1 MLRWLNSKQSLTL
14 AIFLMLGVLSCFFGT
29 IYGGFDIEFSR
40 IFNGE
45 LEELETEILRN
56 IRGPR
61 VTLAVMVGAALGVS
75 GAALQGL
82 FRNPL
87 ADPGLIGVSAG
98 AALGAV
104 SAIVLLNSKLLPFQ
118 LGSYL
123 IPSAAISSSCA
134 VISVIY
140 ILTNGFKKSEI
151 TYVLLIG
158 IALNALA
165 TVGIGLLTFI
175 STDSQLRGLTYWM
188 MGSFGGANWGL
199 LLPAVT
205 IVGVG
210 IITLISI
217 ARKLDIMQLG
227 EVEAY
232 RLGIK
237 VKKLKMMV
245 ILLSAVMVGIS
256 VSLSGIIGFVG
267 LVVPHLVRLI
277 AGTNHTYLFAGS
289 ALLGITITVGADL
302 LSRMAISPAELPV
315 GLATSALGAPFFLF
329 LVIRLRKIE
338 Y

>member
-1 MLRWLNSKQSLTL
+1 MLNWLSFKQFFTL
-14 AIFLMLGVLSCFFGT
+14 AFFLLSGLCACFFGV
-29 IYGGFDIEFSR
+29 ISGGFDVEFSR
-40 IFNGE
+40 VFSGE
-45 LEELETEILRN
+45 LKELETEVLLN

-61 VTLAVMVGAALGVS
+61 ITLAVLVGAALGVS

-104 SAIVLLNSKLLPFQ
+104 AAIVFLNSELLPFQ
-118 LGSYL
+118 LGNYL
-123 IPSAAISSSCA
+123 IPSAAIIGSIV
-134 VISVIY
+134 VIGLIY
-140 ILTNGFKKSEI
+140 ALTNGFKNSEI

-188 MGSFGGANWGL
+188 MGSFGAASWGL
-199 LLPAVT
+199 LMPA
-205 IVGVG
+205 
-210 IITLISI
+210 IIIIGASICTLISI

-232 RLGIK
+232 RLGIRIKK
-237 VKKLKMMV
+237 VKMTV
-245 ILLSAVMVGIS
+245 ILLSALMVGMS

-289 ALLGITITVGADL
+289 ALLGVTITVGADL
-302 LSRMAISPAELPV
+302 LSRTVISPAELPV
-315 GLATSALGAPFFLF
+315 GLATSALGAPFFLL
-329 LVIRLRKIE
+329 LVIRLRKNE
-338 Y
+338 H

>member
-1 MLRWLNSKQSLTL
+1 MCACL
-14 AIFLMLGVLSCFFGT
+14 FGT
-29 IYGGFDIEFSR
+29 IYGGFDIEFTRLFS
-40 IFNGE
+40 GE
-45 LEELETEILRN
+45 LKTLETEVLLN

-61 VTLAVMVGAALGVS
+61 ITLAVLVGAALGVS

-104 SAIVLLNSKLLPFQ
+104 SAIVFLNAELLPFQ
-118 LGSYL
+118 LGIYL
-123 IPSAAISSSCA
+123 IPLAAIISSS
-134 VISVIY
+134 VIIGLIY
-140 ILTNGFKKSEI
+140 TLTNGFKRSEI

-188 MGSFGGANWGL
+188 MGSFGAASWSL
-199 LLPAVT
+199 LMPAM
-205 IVGVG
+205 IVIVIG
-210 IITLISI
+210 IFTLISN

-227 EVEAY
+227 EIEAY

-237 VKKLKMMV
+237 VKKVKMMV
-245 ILLSAVMVGIS
+245 ILLSALMVGIS

-302 LSRMAISPAELPV
+302 LSRTAISPAELPV

-329 LVIRLRKIE
+329 LVMRLRKNE

>member
-1 MLRWLNSKQSLTL
+1 
-14 AIFLMLGVLSCFFGT
+14 
-29 IYGGFDIEFSR
+29 
-40 IFNGE
+40 
-45 LEELETEILRN
+45 
-56 IRGPR
+56 
-61 VTLAVMVGAALGVS
+61 
-75 GAALQGL
+75 
-82 FRNPL
+82 
-87 ADPGLIGVSAG
+87 
-98 AALGAV
+98 
-104 SAIVLLNSKLLPFQ
+104 
-118 LGSYL
+118 
-123 IPSAAISSSCA
+123 
-134 VISVIY
+134 
-140 ILTNGFKKSEI
+140 
-151 TYVLLIG
+151 VLLIG

-165 TVGIGLLTFI
+165 TVGIGLLTFM

-188 MGSFGGANWGL
+188 MGSFGAASWGL
-199 LLPAVT
+199 LVPTFFVVILS
-205 IVGVG
+205 IL
-210 IITLISI
+210 TLIFI

-232 RLGIK
+232 RLGVK

-245 ILLSAVMVGIS
+245 ILISALMVGIS

>member
-1 MLRWLNSKQSLTL
+1 MLRWLSFKQSLAL
-14 AIFLMLGVLSCFFGT
+14 VVFLLLGMFACLFGT
-29 IYGGFDIEFSR
+29 IYGGFDIEFTRLFS
-40 IFNGE
+40 GE
-45 LEELETEILRN
+45 LKTLETEVLLN

-61 VTLAVMVGAALGVS
+61 ITLAVLVGAALGVS

-104 SAIVLLNSKLLPFQ
+104 SAIVFLNAELLPFQ
-118 LGSYL
+118 LGNYL
-123 IPSAAISSSCA
+123 IPLAAIISSSV
-134 VISVIY
+134 VIGLIY
-140 ILTNGFKKSEI
+140 TLTNGFKRSEI

-188 MGSFGGANWGL
+188 MGSFGAASWGL
-199 LLPAVT
+199 LMPAM
-205 IVGVG
+205 IVIVIG
-210 IITLISI
+210 IFTLISN

-227 EVEAY
+227 EIEAY

-237 VKKLKMMV
+237 VKKVKMMV
-245 ILLSAVMVGIS
+245 ILLSALMVGIS

-302 LSRMAISPAELPV
+302 LSRTAISPAELPV

-329 LVIRLRKIE
+329 LVMRLRKNE

>member
-1 MLRWLNSKQSLTL
+1 MLRWLSFKQSLAL
-14 AIFLMLGVLSCFFGT
+14 VVFLLLGMCTCFFGT
-29 IYGGFDIEFSR
+29 IYGGFDIEFTRLFS
-40 IFNGE
+40 GE
-45 LEELETEILRN
+45 LKTLETEVLLN

-61 VTLAVMVGAALGVS
+61 ITLAVLVGAALGVS

-104 SAIVLLNSKLLPFQ
+104 SAIVFLNAELLPFQ
-118 LGSYL
+118 LGNYL
-123 IPSAAISSSCA
+123 IPLAAIISSSV
-134 VISVIY
+134 VIGLIY
-140 ILTNGFKKSEI
+140 TLTNGFKRSEI

-188 MGSFGGANWGL
+188 MGSFGAASWGL
-199 LLPAVT
+199 LMPAM
-205 IVGVG
+205 IVIVVG
-210 IITLISI
+210 IFTLISN

-227 EVEAY
+227 EIEAY

-237 VKKLKMMV
+237 VKKVKMIV
-245 ILLSAVMVGIS
+245 ILLSALMVGIS

-302 LSRMAISPAELPV
+302 LSRTAISPAELPV

-329 LVIRLRKIE
+329 LVMRLRKNE

>member
-1 MLRWLNSKQSLTL
+1 MLRWLSFKQSLAL
-14 AIFLMLGVLSCFFGT
+14 VVFLLLGMFACLFGT
-29 IYGGFDIEFSR
+29 IYGGFDIEFTRLFS
-40 IFNGE
+40 GE
-45 LEELETEILRN
+45 LKTLETEVLLN

-61 VTLAVMVGAALGVS
+61 ITLAVLVGAALGVS

-104 SAIVLLNSKLLPFQ
+104 SAIVFLNAELLPFQ
-118 LGSYL
+118 LGIYL
-123 IPSAAISSSCA
+123 IPLAAIISSSL
-134 VISVIY
+134 VIGLIY
-140 ILTNGFKKSEI
+140 TLTNGFKRSEI

-188 MGSFGGANWGL
+188 MGSFGAATWGML
-199 LLPAVT
+199 MPAM
-205 IVGVG
+205 IVIVIGVF
-210 IITLISI
+210 TLISN

-227 EVEAY
+227 EIEAY

-237 VKKLKMMV
+237 VKKVKMMV
-245 ILLSAVMVGIS
+245 ILLSALMVGIS

-302 LSRMAISPAELPV
+302 LSRTAISPAELPV

-329 LVIRLRKIE
+329 LVMRLRKNE

>member
-1 MLRWLNSKQSLTL
+1 MVRWLNFKQNLTL
-14 AIFLMLGVLSCFFGT
+14 GFFLLLSVCACFFGA
-29 IYGGFDIEFSR
+29 IFGGFDIEFSS
-40 IFNGE
+40 IFSGE
-45 LEELETEILRN
+45 LNKLEKEILLK

-61 VTLAVMVGAALGVS
+61 ITLAVMVGAALGVS

-104 SAIVLLNSKLLPFQ
+104 SAIVFLNAELLPFQ
-118 LGSYL
+118 LGHYL
-123 IPSAAISSSCA
+123 VPLAAIISSC
-134 VISVIY
+134 VIIGVIY
-140 ILTNGFKKSEI
+140 TLTNGFKKSEI

-165 TVGIGLLTFI
+165 TVGIGLLTFV

-188 MGSFGGANWGL
+188 MGSFGAASWSL
-199 LLPAVT
+199 LMPAFM
-205 IVGVG
+205 IIGVG
-210 IITLISI
+210 ILTLISI
-217 ARKLDIMQLG
+217 ARRLDIMQLG
-227 EVEAY
+227 EIEAY
-232 RLGIK
+232 HLGIK
-237 VKKLKMMV
+237 VKKVKMMV
-245 ILLSAVMVGIS
+245 ILLSALMVGIS

-329 LVIRLRKIE
+329 LVIRLRKNE
-338 Y
+338 C

>member
-1 MLRWLNSKQSLTL
+1 MLRWLSFKQSLAL
-14 AIFLMLGVLSCFFGT
+14 VVFLLLGMFACLFGT
-29 IYGGFDIEFSR
+29 IYGGFDIEFTRLFS
-40 IFNGE
+40 GE
-45 LEELETEILRN
+45 LKTLETEVLLN

-61 VTLAVMVGAALGVS
+61 ITLAVLVGAALGVS

-104 SAIVLLNSKLLPFQ
+104 SAIVFLNAELLPFQ
-118 LGSYL
+118 LGNYL
-123 IPSAAISSSCA
+123 IPLAAIISSSV
-134 VISVIY
+134 VIGLIY
-140 ILTNGFKKSEI
+140 TLTNGFKRSEI

-188 MGSFGGANWGL
+188 MGSFGAASWGL
-199 LLPAVT
+199 LMPAM
-205 IVGVG
+205 IVIVIG
-210 IITLISI
+210 IFTLISN

-227 EVEAY
+227 EIEAF

-237 VKKLKMMV
+237 VKKVKMMV
-245 ILLSAVMVGIS
+245 ILLSALMVGIS

-302 LSRMAISPAELPV
+302 LSRTAISPAELPV

-329 LVIRLRKIE
+329 LVMRLRKNE

>member
-1 MLRWLNSKQSLTL
+1 MLRWLSFKQSLAL
-14 AIFLMLGVLSCFFGT
+14 VVFLLLGMFACLFGT
-29 IYGGFDIEFSR
+29 IYGGFDIEFTRLFS
-40 IFNGE
+40 GE
-45 LEELETEILRN
+45 LKTLETEVLLN

-61 VTLAVMVGAALGVS
+61 ITLAVLVGAALGVS

-104 SAIVLLNSKLLPFQ
+104 SAIVFLNAELLPFH
-118 LGSYL
+118 LGNYL
-123 IPSAAISSSCA
+123 IPLAAIISSSV
-134 VISVIY
+134 VIGLIY
-140 ILTNGFKKSEI
+140 TLTNGFKRSEI

-188 MGSFGGANWGL
+188 MGSFGAASWGL
-199 LLPAVT
+199 LMPAM
-205 IVGVG
+205 IVIVIG
-210 IITLISI
+210 IFTLISN

-227 EVEAY
+227 EIEAF

-237 VKKLKMMV
+237 VKKVKMMV
-245 ILLSAVMVGIS
+245 ILLSALMVGIS
-256 VSLSGIIGFVG
+256 VSLSGIVGFVG

-302 LSRMAISPAELPV
+302 LSRTAISPAELPV

-329 LVIRLRKIE
+329 LVMRLRKNE

>member
-1 MLRWLNSKQSLTL
+1 MLRWINFKQSLTL
-14 AIFLMLGVLSCFFGT
+14 AVFLLFGVFACSLGT
-29 IYGGFDIEFSR
+29 IYGGFDIGFSS
-40 IFNGE
+40 ILSGE
-45 LEELETEILRN
+45 LQKLETEILLN

-61 VTLAVMVGAALGVS
+61 ITLAVMVGAALGVS

-104 SAIVLLNSKLLPFQ
+104 SAIVFLNVELLPFQ
-118 LGSYL
+118 LGKYL
-123 IPSAAISSSCA
+123 IPLAAILSSCA
-134 VISVIY
+134 VICLIY
-140 ILTNGFKKSEI
+140 ILTNGFKKSDI

-165 TVGIGLLTFI
+165 TVGIGLLTFM

-188 MGSFGGANWGL
+188 MGSFGAASWGL
-199 LLPAVT
+199 LVPTFFVVILS
-205 IVGVG
+205 IL
-210 IITLISI
+210 TLIFI

-232 RLGIK
+232 RLGVK

-245 ILLSAVMVGIS
+245 ILISALMVGIS

>member
-1 MLRWLNSKQSLTL
+1 MLRWLSFKQSLAL
-14 AIFLMLGVLSCFFGT
+14 VVFLLLGMFACLFGT
-29 IYGGFDIEFSR
+29 IYGGFDIEFTRLFS
-40 IFNGE
+40 GE
-45 LEELETEILRN
+45 LKTLETEVLLN

-61 VTLAVMVGAALGVS
+61 ITLAVLVGAALGVS

-104 SAIVLLNSKLLPFQ
+104 SAIVFLNAELLPFQ
-118 LGSYL
+118 LGIYL
-123 IPSAAISSSCA
+123 IPLAAIISSS
-134 VISVIY
+134 VIIGLIY
-140 ILTNGFKKSEI
+140 TLTNGFKRSEI

-188 MGSFGGANWGL
+188 MGSFGAASWGL
-199 LLPAVT
+199 LMPAM
-205 IVGVG
+205 IVIVIG
-210 IITLISI
+210 IFTLISN

-227 EVEAY
+227 EIEAY

-237 VKKLKMMV
+237 VKKVKMMV
-245 ILLSAVMVGIS
+245 ILLSALMVGIS

-302 LSRMAISPAELPV
+302 LSRTAISPAELPV

-329 LVIRLRKIE
+329 LVMRLRKNE

>member
-1 MLRWLNSKQSLTL
+1 ML
-14 AIFLMLGVLSCFFGT
+14 LGMCACLFGT
-29 IYGGFDIEFSR
+29 IYGGFDIEFTRLFS
-40 IFNGE
+40 GE
-45 LEELETEILRN
+45 LKTLETEVLLN

-61 VTLAVMVGAALGVS
+61 ITLAVLVGAALGVS

-104 SAIVLLNSKLLPFQ
+104 SAIVFLNAELLPFQ
-118 LGSYL
+118 LGNYL
-123 IPSAAISSSCA
+123 IPLAAIISSSL
-134 VISVIY
+134 VIGLIY
-140 ILTNGFKKSEI
+140 TLTNGFKRSEI

-188 MGSFGGANWGL
+188 MGSFGAASWGL
-199 LLPAVT
+199 LMPAM
-205 IVGVG
+205 IVIVIG
-210 IITLISI
+210 IFTLISN

-227 EVEAY
+227 EIEAY

-237 VKKLKMMV
+237 VKKVKMMV
-245 ILLSAVMVGIS
+245 ILLSALMVGIS

-302 LSRMAISPAELPV
+302 LSRTAISPAELPV

-329 LVIRLRKIE
+329 LVMRLRKNE

>member
-1 MLRWLNSKQSLTL
+1 MLRWLSFKQSL
-14 AIFLMLGVLSCFFGT
+14 ALGVFLLLGMCACLFGT
-29 IYGGFDIEFSR
+29 IYGGFDIEFTRLFS
-40 IFNGE
+40 GE
-45 LEELETEILRN
+45 LKTLETEVLLN

-61 VTLAVMVGAALGVS
+61 ITLAVLVGAALGVS

-104 SAIVLLNSKLLPFQ
+104 SAIVFLNAELLPFQ
-118 LGSYL
+118 LGIYL
-123 IPSAAISSSCA
+123 IPLAAIISSS
-134 VISVIY
+134 VIIGLIY
-140 ILTNGFKKSEI
+140 TLTNGFKRSEI

-188 MGSFGGANWGL
+188 MGSFGAASWGL
-199 LLPAVT
+199 LMPAM
-205 IVGVG
+205 IVIVVG
-210 IITLISI
+210 IFTLISN

-227 EVEAY
+227 EIEAY

-237 VKKLKMMV
+237 VKKVKMMV
-245 ILLSAVMVGIS
+245 ILLSALMVGIS

-302 LSRMAISPAELPV
+302 LSRTAISPAELPV

-329 LVIRLRKIE
+329 LVMRLRKNE

>member
-1 MLRWLNSKQSLTL
+1 MLHWINFKQALTL
-14 AIFLMLGVLSCFFGT
+14 TVFLLLRVFACSFGT
-29 IYGGFDIEFSR
+29 IYGGFDIGLSR
-40 IFNGE
+40 ILSGE
-45 LEELETEILRN
+45 LEKLETEILLN

-61 VTLAVMVGAALGVS
+61 ITLAVMVGAALGVS

-104 SAIVLLNSKLLPFQ
+104 SAIVFLNVELLPFQ
-118 LGSYL
+118 LGKYL
-123 IPSAAISSSCA
+123 IPLAAILSSCV
-134 VISVIY
+134 VICVIF
-140 ILTNGFKKSEI
+140 ILTNGFKKSDI

-188 MGSFGGANWGL
+188 MGSFGAASWSL
-199 LLPAVT
+199 LVPAFF
-205 IVGVG
+205 IVVLS
-210 IITLISI
+210 ILTLIFI

-232 RLGIK
+232 RLGVE

-245 ILLSAVMVGIS
+245 ILISALMVGIS

-289 ALLGITITVGADL
+289 ALLGITITVSADL

-315 GLATSALGAPFFLF
+315 GLTTSALGAPFFLF
-329 LVIRLRKIE
+329 LVMRLRKIE

>member
-1 MLRWLNSKQSLTL
+1 MLRWLSFKQSLAL
-14 AIFLMLGVLSCFFGT
+14 VVFLLLGICVCFFGT
-29 IYGGFDIEFSR
+29 IYGGFDIEFTRLFS
-40 IFNGE
+40 GE
-45 LEELETEILRN
+45 LKALETEVLLN

-61 VTLAVMVGAALGVS
+61 ITLAVLVGAALGVS

-104 SAIVLLNSKLLPFQ
+104 SAIVFLNAELLPFQ
-118 LGSYL
+118 LGNYL
-123 IPSAAISSSCA
+123 IPLAAIISSSV
-134 VISVIY
+134 VIGLIY
-140 ILTNGFKKSEI
+140 TLTNGFKRSEI

-165 TVGIGLLTFI
+165 TVGIGVLTFI

-188 MGSFGGANWGL
+188 MGSFGAASWGL
-199 LLPAVT
+199 LMPAM
-205 IVGVG
+205 IVIVIG
-210 IITLISI
+210 IFTLISN

-227 EVEAY
+227 EIEAY

-237 VKKLKMMV
+237 VKKVKMIV
-245 ILLSAVMVGIS
+245 ILLSALMVGIS

-302 LSRMAISPAELPV
+302 LSRTAISPAELPV

-329 LVIRLRKIE
+329 LVMRLRKNE

>member
-1 MLRWLNSKQSLTL
+1 MLRWLSFKQSLAL
-14 AIFLMLGVLSCFFGT
+14 VVFLLLGICVCFFGT
-29 IYGGFDIEFSR
+29 IYGGFDIKFTRLFS
-40 IFNGE
+40 GE
-45 LEELETEILRN
+45 LKALETEVLLN

-61 VTLAVMVGAALGVS
+61 ITLAVLVGAALGVS

-104 SAIVLLNSKLLPFQ
+104 SAIVFLNAELLPFQ
-118 LGSYL
+118 LGNYL
-123 IPSAAISSSCA
+123 IPLAAIISSSV
-134 VISVIY
+134 VIGLIY
-140 ILTNGFKKSEI
+140 TLTNGFKRSEI

-165 TVGIGLLTFI
+165 TVGIGVLTFI

-188 MGSFGGANWGL
+188 MGSFGAASWGL
-199 LLPAVT
+199 LMPAM
-205 IVGVG
+205 IVIVVG
-210 IITLISI
+210 IFTLISN

-227 EVEAY
+227 EIEAY

-237 VKKLKMMV
+237 VKKVKMIV
-245 ILLSAVMVGIS
+245 ILLSALMVGIS

-302 LSRMAISPAELPV
+302 LSRTAISPAELPV

-329 LVIRLRKIE
+329 LVMRLRKNE

>member
-1 MLRWLNSKQSLTL
+1 MLRWLSFKQSLAL
-14 AIFLMLGVLSCFFGT
+14 VVFLLLGMFACLFGT
-29 IYGGFDIEFSR
+29 IYGGFDIEFTRLFS
-40 IFNGE
+40 GE
-45 LEELETEILRN
+45 LKTLETEVLLN

-61 VTLAVMVGAALGVS
+61 ITLAVLVGAALGVS

-104 SAIVLLNSKLLPFQ
+104 SAIVFLNAELLPFQ
-118 LGSYL
+118 LGIYL
-123 IPSAAISSSCA
+123 IPLAAIISSS
-134 VISVIY
+134 VIIGLIY
-140 ILTNGFKKSEI
+140 TLTNGFKRSET

-165 TVGIGLLTFI
+165 TVGIGLLTFV

-188 MGSFGGANWGL
+188 MGSFGAASWGL
-199 LLPAVT
+199 LMPAM
-205 IVGVG
+205 IVIVIG
-210 IITLISI
+210 IFTLISN

-227 EVEAY
+227 EIEAF

-237 VKKLKMMV
+237 VKKVKMMV
-245 ILLSAVMVGIS
+245 ILLSALMVGIS

-302 LSRMAISPAELPV
+302 LSRTAISPAELPV

-329 LVIRLRKIE
+329 LVMRLRKNG

>member
-1 MLRWLNSKQSLTL
+1 MLRWLSFKQSLAL
-14 AIFLMLGVLSCFFGT
+14 VVFLLLGMFACLFGT
-29 IYGGFDIEFSR
+29 IYGGFDIEFTRLFS
-40 IFNGE
+40 GE
-45 LEELETEILRN
+45 LKTLETEVLLN

-61 VTLAVMVGAALGVS
+61 ITLAVLVGAALGVS

-104 SAIVLLNSKLLPFQ
+104 SAIVFLNAELLPFQ
-118 LGSYL
+118 LGNYL
-123 IPSAAISSSCA
+123 IPLAAIISSSV
-134 VISVIY
+134 VIGLIY
-140 ILTNGFKKSEI
+140 TLTNGFKRSEI

-165 TVGIGLLTFI
+165 TVGIGVLTFI

-188 MGSFGGANWGL
+188 MGSFGAASWGL
-199 LLPAVT
+199 LMPAM
-205 IVGVG
+205 IVIVIG
-210 IITLISI
+210 IFTLIYN

-227 EVEAY
+227 EIEAY

-237 VKKLKMMV
+237 VKKVKMMV
-245 ILLSAVMVGIS
+245 ILLSALMVGIS

-302 LSRMAISPAELPV
+302 LSRTAISPAELPV

-329 LVIRLRKIE
+329 LVMRLRKNE

>member
-1 MLRWLNSKQSLTL
+1 MLRWLSFKQSLAL
-14 AIFLMLGVLSCFFGT
+14 VVFLLLGMFACLFGT
-29 IYGGFDIEFSR
+29 IYGGFDIEFTRLFS
-40 IFNGE
+40 GE
-45 LEELETEILRN
+45 LKTLETEVLLN

-61 VTLAVMVGAALGVS
+61 ITLAVLVGAALGVS

-104 SAIVLLNSKLLPFQ
+104 SAIVFLNAELLPFQ
-118 LGSYL
+118 LGNYL
-123 IPSAAISSSCA
+123 IPLAAIISSSL
-134 VISVIY
+134 VIGLIY
-140 ILTNGFKKSEI
+140 TLTNGFKRSEI

-188 MGSFGGANWGL
+188 MGSFGAASWGL
-199 LLPAVT
+199 LMPAM
-205 IVGVG
+205 IVIVIG
-210 IITLISI
+210 IFTLISN

-227 EVEAY
+227 EIEAY

-237 VKKLKMMV
+237 VKKVKMMV
-245 ILLSAVMVGIS
+245 ILLSALMVGIS

-302 LSRMAISPAELPV
+302 LSRTAISPAELPV

-329 LVIRLRKIE
+329 LVMRLRKNE

>member
-1 MLRWLNSKQSLTL
+1 MLRWLSFKQSLAL
-14 AIFLMLGVLSCFFGT
+14 VVFLLLGMFACLFGT
-29 IYGGFDIEFSR
+29 IYGGFDIEFTRLFS
-40 IFNGE
+40 GE
-45 LEELETEILRN
+45 LKTLETEVLLN

-61 VTLAVMVGAALGVS
+61 ITLAVLVGAALGVS

-104 SAIVLLNSKLLPFQ
+104 SAIVFLNAALLPFQ
-118 LGSYL
+118 LGNYL
-123 IPSAAISSSCA
+123 IPLAAIISSSV
-134 VISVIY
+134 VIGLIY
-140 ILTNGFKKSEI
+140 TLTNGFKRSEI

-165 TVGIGLLTFI
+165 TVGIGLLTFV

-188 MGSFGGANWGL
+188 MGSFGAASWGL
-199 LLPAVT
+199 LMPAM
-205 IVGVG
+205 IVIVLG
-210 IITLISI
+210 IFTLLSN

-227 EVEAY
+227 EIEAY

-237 VKKLKMMV
+237 VKKVKMMV
-245 ILLSAVMVGIS
+245 ILLSALMVGIS

-302 LSRMAISPAELPV
+302 LSRTAISPAELPV

-329 LVIRLRKIE
+329 LVMRLRKNE

>member
-1 MLRWLNSKQSLTL
+1 MC
-14 AIFLMLGVLSCFFGT
+14 ACFFGT
-29 IYGGFDIEFSR
+29 IYGGFDIEFTRLFS
-40 IFNGE
+40 GE
-45 LEELETEILRN
+45 LKTLETEVLLN

-61 VTLAVMVGAALGVS
+61 ITLAVLVGAALGVS

-104 SAIVLLNSKLLPFQ
+104 SAIVFLNAELLPFQ
-118 LGSYL
+118 LGNYL
-123 IPSAAISSSCA
+123 IPLAAIISSSL
-134 VISVIY
+134 VIGLIY
-140 ILTNGFKKSEI
+140 TLTNGFKRSEI

-188 MGSFGGANWGL
+188 MGSFGAASWGL
-199 LLPAVT
+199 LMPAM
-205 IVGVG
+205 IVIVIG
-210 IITLISI
+210 IFTLISN

-227 EVEAY
+227 EIEAF

-237 VKKLKMMV
+237 VKKVKMMV
-245 ILLSAVMVGIS
+245 ILLSALMVGIS

-302 LSRMAISPAELPV
+302 LSRTAISPAELPV

-329 LVIRLRKIE
+329 LVMRLRKNE

>member
-1 MLRWLNSKQSLTL
+1 MLRWLSFKQSLAL
-14 AIFLMLGVLSCFFGT
+14 VVFLLLGMFACLFGT
-29 IYGGFDIEFSR
+29 IYGGFDIEFTRLFS
-40 IFNGE
+40 GE
-45 LEELETEILRN
+45 LKTLETEVLLN

-61 VTLAVMVGAALGVS
+61 ITLAVLVGAALGVS

-104 SAIVLLNSKLLPFQ
+104 SAIVFLNAELLPFQ
-118 LGSYL
+118 LGNYL
-123 IPSAAISSSCA
+123 IPLAAIISSSV
-134 VISVIY
+134 VIGLIY
-140 ILTNGFKKSEI
+140 TLTNGFKRSEI

-188 MGSFGGANWGL
+188 MGSFGAASWGL
-199 LLPAVT
+199 LMPAM
-205 IVGVG
+205 IVIVVG
-210 IITLISI
+210 IFTLISN

-227 EVEAY
+227 EIEAY

-237 VKKLKMMV
+237 VKKVKMMV
-245 ILLSAVMVGIS
+245 ILLSALMVGIS

-302 LSRMAISPAELPV
+302 LSRTAISPAELPV

-329 LVIRLRKIE
+329 LVMRLRKNE

>member
-1 MLRWLNSKQSLTL
+1 MLRWLSFKQSLAL
-14 AIFLMLGVLSCFFGT
+14 VVFLLLGMCACFFGT
-29 IYGGFDIEFSR
+29 IYGGFDIEFTRLFS
-40 IFNGE
+40 GE
-45 LEELETEILRN
+45 LKALETEVLLD

-61 VTLAVMVGAALGVS
+61 ITLAVLVGAALGVS

-104 SAIVLLNSKLLPFQ
+104 SAIVFLNAELLPFQ
-118 LGSYL
+118 LGNYL
-123 IPSAAISSSCA
+123 IPLAAIISSSV
-134 VISVIY
+134 VIGLIY
-140 ILTNGFKKSEI
+140 TLTNGFKRSEI

-165 TVGIGLLTFI
+165 TVGIGVLTFI

-188 MGSFGGANWGL
+188 MGSFGAASWGL
-199 LLPAVT
+199 LMPAM
-205 IVGVG
+205 IVIVVG
-210 IITLISI
+210 IFTLISN

-227 EVEAY
+227 EIEAY

-237 VKKLKMMV
+237 VKKVKMIV
-245 ILLSAVMVGIS
+245 ILLSALMVGIS

-302 LSRMAISPAELPV
+302 LSRTAISPAELPV

-329 LVIRLRKIE
+329 LVMRLRKNE

>member
-1 MLRWLNSKQSLTL
+1 MLRWLSFKQSLAL
-14 AIFLMLGVLSCFFGT
+14 VVFLLLGMFACLFGT
-29 IYGGFDIEFSR
+29 IYGGFDIEFTRLFS
-40 IFNGE
+40 GE
-45 LEELETEILRN
+45 LKTLETEVLLN

-61 VTLAVMVGAALGVS
+61 ITLAVLVGAALGVS

-104 SAIVLLNSKLLPFQ
+104 SAIVFLNAALLPFQ
-118 LGSYL
+118 LGNYL
-123 IPSAAISSSCA
+123 IPLAAIISSSL
-134 VISVIY
+134 VIGLIY
-140 ILTNGFKKSEI
+140 TLTNGFKRSEI

-188 MGSFGGANWGL
+188 MGSFGAASWGL
-199 LLPAVT
+199 LMPAM
-205 IVGVG
+205 IVIVVG
-210 IITLISI
+210 IFTLISN

-227 EVEAY
+227 EIEAY

-237 VKKLKMMV
+237 VKKVKMMV
-245 ILLSAVMVGIS
+245 ILLSALMVGVS

-302 LSRMAISPAELPV
+302 LSRTAISPAELPV

-329 LVIRLRKIE
+329 LVMRLRKNE